1 MPTVRTST
9 PQFGSQSALREA
21 NSQRIVDAIRRHG
34 ALTQVEIA
42 ATTGLSQATVSTIV
56 KQLLSQGLVDTRTT
70 VRTGRRAQLVTLAQR
85 TGLGVGIHVGQRALR
100 VLIGDSGHDELSER
114 LLPLPADHRADT
126 TLDRAAL
133 LVVDLVEALGAE
145 LSEVVAAG
153 VALPG
158 AVDPGTGTIGGR
170 GVLEGWEDVDVG
182 EVLGRRL
189 GIPIV
194 VEKDATAAVIGET
207 RFGAGRGCGDVAF
220 IRASYLVGAGLVVDG
235 QVHRGR
241 RGIAGEIGHVEVDPS
256 GAICPCGSRGCLNT
270 VVGAEALTDLLRM
283 SRSGITLRALIGLA
297 VEGDPGCRQVI
308 ADAGAAI
315 GSVVAGLALAFD
327 PQRIVVGG
335 ELAETGELLLG
346 PLRDA
351 VGRRVPLTGD
361 HGVEVVRGE
370 LGPRAEVR
378 GLVALAF
385 DQAGSAATTSG
396 TEESA

>member
-1 MPTVRTST
+1 MRTST
-9 PQFGSQSALREA
+9 PPFGSQSSLREA

-56 KQLLSQGLVDTRTT
+56 KQLLAQGVVDTRTT

-85 TGLGVGIHVGQRALR
+85 TGLGAAIHIGQRSMR

-114 LLPLPADHRADT
+114 VMPLPADHRVDT

-133 LVVDLVEALGAE
+133 LIVDLVEALGAE
-145 LSEVVAAG
+145 LSEVVGAG
-153 VALPG
+153 VALPA
-158 AVDPGTGTIGGR
+158 AVDPITGMIGSR
-170 GVLEGWEDVDVG
+170 GVLDGWEEIAVG
-182 EVLGRRL
+182 EVLTRRL
-189 GIPIV
+189 GVPVV

-207 RFGAGRGCGDVAF
+207 RFGAARGLSDVLF
-220 IRASYLVGAGLVVDG
+220 VRASYLVEAGLMVG
-235 QVHRGR
+235 GNVHRGR

-270 VVGAEALTDLLRM
+270 VVGADALTDLLRM
-283 SRSGITLRALIGLA
+283 SRHGITLRDLIALA

-315 GSVVAGLALAFD
+315 GAVVGGLALAFD
-327 PQRIVVGG
+327 PARIVVGG

-351 VGRRVPLTGD
+351 VTRRVPLTGED
-361 HGVEVVRGE
+361 GVEVVPGE
-370 LGPRAEVR
+370 LGLRAEVR
-378 GLVALAF
+378 GLIALAF
-385 DQAGSAATTSG
+385 DQAAPPAQG
-396 TEESA
+396 TEERA